1 MTEKIVFKTGLTGAG
16 QDGIYLAA
24 GSPGAGGAGGDG
36 GSNGAAG
43 SPGLVRLIFVLPT
56 GSPPPLRCQGCKT
69 AGWRGAADVR
79 PHHADGHTSDQPS
92 RAAAATRAAH
102 AQDSVA
108 CANWRPARVC
118 SSPEEV
124 IDVPPS
130 CHDKLQTESR
140 HAACSAC
147 RQRPANFF
155 RSNEV
160 LISSG

>member
-43 SPGLVRLIFVLPT
+43 SPGLMRLIFVLPT

-79 PHHADGHTSDQPS
+79 PHHADGRTSDQPS
-92 RAAAATRAAH
+92 RAAAATKGCARPRLCGVRKLATRTRLL
-102 AQDSVA
+102 VA
-108 CANWRPARVC
+108 GGRHRL
-118 SSPEEV
+118 S
-124 IDVPPS
+124 PPS
-130 CHDKLQTESR
+130 CRDKLQTESR

-147 RQRPANFF
+147 
-155 RSNEV
+155 
-160 LISSG
+160 